1 MSTAINEEL
10 ELVPER
16 LQVDLVGRQVIE
28 ILLLTSNLKDNISF
42 RVSNNI
48 NKHYID
54 VNNLFIEMTLQL
66 TKKDGTA
73 ITKPEVNTGFINNIF
88 HSLFQNVEV
97 KLNQKTV
104 TDSDQNYHYLAY
116 ITKLMSYSFLKLKG
130 LCLAGLRMRLP
141 VWTPTH

>member
-1 MSTAINEEL
+1 MATAINEEL
-10 ELVPER
+10 KLVPER
-16 LQVDLVGRQVIE
+16 LQVDLMGRQVIE
-28 ILLLTSNLKDNISF
+28 ILPLTNNLKDNISF

-66 TKKDGTA
+66 TQKDGTA
-73 ITKPEVNTGFINNIF
+73 VTKANVNTGFINKIF
-88 HSLFQNVEV
+88 HSLFQNIEV

-116 ITKLMSYSFLKLKG
+116 ITKLMSYNPEFF
-130 LCLAGLRMRLP
+130 
-141 VWTPTH
+141 

>member
-1 MSTAINEEL
+1 MATAINEEL

-28 ILLLTSNLKDNISF
+28 ILPLTSNLKDNISF
-42 RVSNNI
+42 RVNNNI

-73 ITKPEVNTGFINNIF
+73 ITKTDVNTGFINNIF
-88 HSLFQNVEV
+88 HSLFQ
-97 KLNQKTV
+97 
-104 TDSDQNYHYLAY
+104 
-116 ITKLMSYSFLKLKG
+116 M
-130 LCLAGLRMRLP
+130 
-141 VWTPTH
+141 